1 MKLINYIL
9 AKSVRVASYTRANA
23 AIELLTIRQKMEG
36 KNIEFIYKTGEVD
49 VGARENEKPEREH
62 TPE

>member
-36 KNIEFIYKTGEVD
+36 KKYKTGEVD